1 MKIIKISSQKT
12 IFYQKISNMFLNL
25 KNNILFIETQKKNC
39 FLKTMLKQT
48 LNFISHSLSYS
59 FSFLE

>member
-12 IFYQKISNMFLNL
+12 IFYQKISNMFMNL

-48 LNFISHSLSYS
+48 INFISHSLSYS